1 MGLNWQQVL
10 ERARR
15 IRVAL
20 FDVDGVL
27 TDGRLWFDGEGRE
40 LKAFHVHDGLGLKLL
55 MRHGVEVAVITA
67 RRSGALTARLR
78 ELGIEHAW
86 QGCESK
92 TRALDELLG
101 KLQLE
106 PAQAAFTGD
115 ELPDLPVMG
124 RVGLAVAVANA
135 RPEVLE
141 RAHWRTRLA
150 GGEGAV
156 REVCDL
162 LLSAQGKMDGIL
174 ADYQ

>member
-15 IRVAL
+15 IRVAV

-27 TDGRLWFDGEGRE
+27 TDGRLWFDDEGRE
-40 LKAFHVHDGLGLKLL
+40 LKAFHVHDGLGMKLL
-55 MRHGVEVAVITA
+55 MRHGIQVAVITA
-67 RRSGALTARLR
+67 RRSAALTARLR
-78 ELGIEHAW
+78 ELGIEHDW

-92 TRALDELLG
+92 TGSLEELLDRLG
-101 KLQLE
+101 LE

-115 ELPDLPVMG
+115 ELPDLPAMA

-141 RAHWRTRLA
+141 RAHWRTRLS
-150 GGEGAV
+150 GGEGAA

-162 LLSAQGKMDGIL
+162 LLSAQGKMDEIL